1 LQIKNLGSGTAPKHG
16 AGTFVLSDS
25 NGYLDCKTKSTKNPL
40 IMKKTLLCIL
50 LSAPLVTFAQQSGTI
65 SGVIT
70 YFFNDN
76 FGDRPDVGA
85 KVYVFKEKV
94 VPPGVFEYSTL
105 DTFRVVNNYREL
117 ESLDKEM
124 SEQEKESIKKYGH
137 RN

>member
-1 LQIKNLGSGTAPKHG
+1 
-16 AGTFVLSDS
+16 
-25 NGYLDCKTKSTKNPL
+25 
-40 IMKKTLLCIL
+40 MKRTLLCVL
-50 LSAPLVTFAQQSGTI
+50 LSAPVFAFGQQSGTI